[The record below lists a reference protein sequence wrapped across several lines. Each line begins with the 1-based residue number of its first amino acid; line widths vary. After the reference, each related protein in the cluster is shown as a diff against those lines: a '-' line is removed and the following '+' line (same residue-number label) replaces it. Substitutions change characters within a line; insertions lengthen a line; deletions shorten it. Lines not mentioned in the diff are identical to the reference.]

1 MTDTIQQLHDI
12 AGPLAL
18 SLGLDL
24 WGIEIVSGQRAVVRV
39 YVEGRPSMDAPIAET
54 SDAATSE
61 ENFVSES
68 PRGVTVDQCADLSR
82 LLGLSLDV
90 EDSIPGAYML
100 EVSSPGLDRI
110 FFTAE
115 QLATATGKVVEM
127 ALARPVEGFHNRR
140 KFKGVLADVRE
151 GLVFLAL
158 DAADTPDNTPTTV
171 TLAYDT
177 IKKARLV
184 YQPPEKAL
192 PGKASA
198 GKNAG
203 EKKQKVAKGKK
214 NAATAPAHTDA
225 PQSA

>member
-39 YVEGRPSMDAPIAET
+39 YVEGRLNAKASATET
-54 SDAATSE
+54 PDAADFE
-61 ENFVSES
+61 EIHVSES
-68 PRGVTVDQCADLSR
+68 PLGVTVDQCADLSR

-90 EDSIPGAYML
+90 EDIIPGAYML
-100 EVSSPGLDRI
+100 EVSSPGLERI

-115 QLATATGKVVEM
+115 QLATASGKVVEVT
-127 ALARPVEGFHNRR
+127 LARPVEGFHNRR

-151 GLVFLAL
+151 GQVFLAL
-158 DAADTPDNTPTTV
+158 DAADTPDNTPVTV
-171 TLAYDT
+171 SLAYDA

-184 YQPPEKAL
+184 YQPPEKTL

-198 GKNAG
+198 SKTPG
-203 EKKQKVAKGKK
+203 EKTQKVARGKK
-214 NAATAPAHTDA
+214 TVATAPADA
-225 PQSA
+225 PHTA